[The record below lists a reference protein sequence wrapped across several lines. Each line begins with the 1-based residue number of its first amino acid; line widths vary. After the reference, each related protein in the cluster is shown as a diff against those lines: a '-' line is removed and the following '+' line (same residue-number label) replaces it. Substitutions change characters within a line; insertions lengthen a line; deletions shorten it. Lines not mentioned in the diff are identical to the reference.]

1 MSKLSS
7 EEERQLIA
15 DAEAVRD
22 DPDSPLTLVPLQ
34 PAKDPRAVLT
44 VQLPFET
51 IDRLQKAAEAND
63 LSLGEAIGLALDA
76 LETAE
81 APPAEDVPDAT
92 PQPKRSRRSAGVG

>member
-7 EEERQLIA
+7 EEELQLIA
-15 DAEAVRD
+15 DVEAARD
-22 DPDSPLTLVPLQ
+22 DPDAVLTSVPIQ
-34 PAKDPRAVLT
+34 VAKDPRAVLT

-51 IDRLQKAAEAND
+51 IDRLRKAAEAND

-76 LETAE
+76 LETAD

>member
-7 EEERQLIA
+7 EEGRQLIA
-15 DAEAVRD
+15 DAGAVRD
-22 DPDSPLTLVPLQ
+22 DPDRPLTLVPLQ

-51 IDRLQKAAEAND
+51 IDRERKAAEAND
-63 LSLGEAIGLALDA
+63 LSLGKAIGLALD

-81 APPAEDVPDAT
+81 APPAEDVPEAT